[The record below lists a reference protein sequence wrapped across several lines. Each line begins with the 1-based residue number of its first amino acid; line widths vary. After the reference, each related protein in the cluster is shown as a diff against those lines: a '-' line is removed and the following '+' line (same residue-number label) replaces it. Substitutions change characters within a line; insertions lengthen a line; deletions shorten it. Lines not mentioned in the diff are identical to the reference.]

1 VRRLFA
7 RHGFAVPMMMDAMR
21 LARQRGKLTTVD
33 FIWLK
38 PIDRNLY
45 FALNNMGRRTGWP
58 ESAGAAA
65 HLSAEEVMEG
75 PIFEPYVEKAVDA
88 LEKSLRK
95 DGWLPPIPKVA
106 GNAGGSPRLR
116 PKSNPRGVL

>member
-1 VRRLFA
+1 
-7 RHGFAVPMMMDAMR
+7 
-21 LARQRGKLTTVD
+21 
-33 FIWLK
+33 
-38 PIDRNLY
+38 
-45 FALNNMGRRTGWP
+45 
-58 ESAGAAA
+58 
-65 HLSAEEVMEG
+65 MEG

-116 PKSNPRGVL
+116 PKNNPRGVL